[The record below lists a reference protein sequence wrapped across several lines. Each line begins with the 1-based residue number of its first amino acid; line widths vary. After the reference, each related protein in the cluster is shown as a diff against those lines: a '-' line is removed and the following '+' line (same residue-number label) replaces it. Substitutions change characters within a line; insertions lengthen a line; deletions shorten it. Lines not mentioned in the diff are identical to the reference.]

1 LSFDFTPKQ
10 KEMKQAFFM
19 SLLGVFG
26 ALAVWATPKQDHPL
40 KEYAGKYKFPP
51 GNYVPEAEISI
62 LDSTSLSVVSQA
74 GTVTM
79 IRSEGDVFYFLEY
92 EGTAE
97 FVRTDDKKVKG
108 VKVKVA
114 GLDMEGTREDQAIFI
129 PLHPLRV
136 LPFEK
141 RK

>member
-1 LSFDFTPKQ
+1 MF
-10 KEMKQAFFM
+10 
-19 SLLGVFG
+19 LL
-26 ALAVWATPKQDHPL
+26 AAPKQDHPL
-40 KEYAGKYKFPP
+40 KEFAGKYKFQP
-51 GNYVPEAEISI
+51 GSYVPEAEISI
-62 LDSTSLSVVSQA
+62 LDSTSLRVVSQA
-74 GTVTM
+74 GTATIV
-79 IRSEGDVFYFLEY
+79 RSDGDVFTFLEY

-97 FVRTDDKKVKG
+97 FVRTDDNKVKG

-114 GLDMEGTREDQAIFI
+114 GLDMEGTKEEQAIFI